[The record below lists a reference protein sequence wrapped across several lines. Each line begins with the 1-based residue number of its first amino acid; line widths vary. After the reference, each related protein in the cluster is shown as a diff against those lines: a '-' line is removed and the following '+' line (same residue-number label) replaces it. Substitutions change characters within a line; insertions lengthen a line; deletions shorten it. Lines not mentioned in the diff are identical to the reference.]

1 MSINDTYFSS
11 TILHISPKKAL
22 IQTISNIVYAQKS
35 TLDYENVPL
44 YMDIWRPKGVSQ
56 LPVVLFVTGGGFIAS
71 NRARLPQLRMFLA
84 EAGYCVS
91 TISYRVT
98 PESIFPAP
106 IEDVKSAI
114 RYLKAHSNELN
125 INPDKISVV
134 GDSAGGYL
142 ASFVGVTNGITEFDK
157 GDNLYVSSS
166 IQAAVNLYGPT
177 DLSKKAEG
185 LSDEIKTQYASAAS
199 TTSLFING
207 IPGFNIKNFDSS
219 SDELMRRANPINYIH
234 EKSAPMLLMHG
245 EKDQV
250 VSPNQTDILYQAL
263 RRKGIE
269 AYRYIIPEAGH
280 ASHIG
285 SHWIQDEVLNVILDF
300 LDKMQLE
307 KI

>member
-1 MSINDTYFSS
+1 MNTNNKYFPS
-11 TILHISPKKAL
+11 TVLHVLPKKAL
-22 IQTISNIVYAQKS
+22 IQTISDIVYAQKS
-35 TLDYENVPL
+35 TLDYDNVPL
-44 YMDIWRPKGVSQ
+44 YMDIWRPKGINQ

-71 NRARLPQLRMFLA
+71 NRSRLPQLRMFLA
-84 EAGYCVS
+84 EAGYCVA

-98 PESIFPAP
+98 PEAIFPAP

-114 RYLKAHSNELN
+114 RYLKVHADELK

-157 GDNLYVSSS
+157 GENLHVSSS

-177 DLSKKAEG
+177 DLSKKADG
-185 LSDEIKTQYASAAS
+185 LSDKIKERYESAAS
-199 TTSLFING
+199 TTCLFING
-207 IPGFNIKNFDSS
+207 IPGLNIKNFDLNTG
-219 SDELMRRANPINYIH
+219 ELMRRANPINYIH

-263 RRKGIE
+263 RRNGVE
-269 AYRYIIPEAGH
+269 AHRYIIPEAGH

-285 SHWIQDEVLNVILDF
+285 SHWIQNEVLDVILDF
-300 LDKMQLE
+300 LDIYLK
-307 KI
+307 